1 MKEKKWRVGDR
12 VEYRKADGA
21 PGSSMLNGCRGT
33 VVYIDGQEDC
43 CTVRFD
49 KIVPLGVT
57 ETRGGLYEKNCW
69 YCRPDSLIGV
79 PGRPPVQEKEQAGTG
94 KGRKKGCARHG
105 RVAINRDEKMPCAD
119 GNMMEKTAGADSVQ
133 NSNVQ
138 DSNVHDYH
146 EHARC
151 EPEVDNR
158 NSNGR
163 RELPV
168 WLL

>member
-33 VVYIDGQEDC
+33 VVYIDGQEAC

-79 PGRPPVQEKEQAGTG
+79 PGRPPVQEKARGG
-94 KGRKKGCARHG
+94 SKKRA
-105 RVAINRDEKMPCAD
+105 
-119 GNMMEKTAGADSVQ
+119 AGASPRPTEERG
-133 NSNVQ
+133 SGAAMK
-138 DSNVHDYH
+138 SPHT
-146 EHARC
+146 EER
-151 EPEVDNR
+151 E
-158 NSNGR
+158 SGR
-163 RELPV
+163 REMPV

>member
-1 MKEKKWRVGDR
+1 M
-12 VEYRKADGA
+12 
-21 PGSSMLNGCRGT
+21 
-33 VVYIDGQEDC
+33 
-43 CTVRFD
+43 RFD

-79 PGRPPVQEKEQAGTG
+79 PGRPPVQEKEQAR
-94 KGRKKGCARHG
+94 KGRKKREAHVTGRAAIRH
-105 RVAINRDEKMPCAD
+105 DEKMPCAD

-133 NSNVQ
+133 DSNVQ
-138 DSNVHDYH
+138 DYH
-146 EHARC
+146 KHARC